1 MDIQDSNVIF
11 EEDFLQQDTFKGK
24 KCKVINGKLSY
35 TPTHCTACG
44 IENQNF
50 TIYKN
55 GTQTSRITLPFLGMF
70 PAYLLLKKQRFM
82 CKICQHTFTAQ
93 TSVVKKNCYISQN
106 VKTLI
111 VIKATE
117 ARSIKSIAADCSV
130 SSPTVQREINK
141 TAKLFKPHHQALPEH
156 LSFDEFK
163 YAKDEMAFEYIN
175 AMTGDILDI
184 LDRRNQFTI
193 KNHFIANYS
202 LLDRKCVK
210 TVTIDMNAGY
220 ATVIE
225 ELFPN
230 AEIIIDRF
238 HLVQLINRSMNKCR
252 IQVMNQLSK
261 SDGEDQKKYRR
272 LKRFWKLLLKNAT
285 DVSSTDYKYYSL
297 FGQRTEAGVIEEI
310 LTYSPVLK
318 ENYDLYQSLLKAMAT
333 KDFEA
338 LKSHLD
344 KPVNPLISNYMRT
357 SLKTLRK
364 HIPYIQNSFIYPYN
378 NGRIEGINNK
388 IKVLNRVSY
397 GYRSFQN
404 YKKRILL
411 HFKLRPM
418 EFNDKQ
424 SQTHLKAV

>member
-1 MDIQDSNVIF
+1 
-11 EEDFLQQDTFKGK
+11 
-24 KCKVINGKLSY
+24 
-35 TPTHCTACG
+35 
-44 IENQNF
+44 
-50 TIYKN
+50 
-55 GTQTSRITLPFLGMF
+55 
-70 PAYLLLKKQRFM
+70 
-82 CKICQHTFTAQ
+82 
-93 TSVVKKNCYISQN
+93 
-106 VKTLI
+106 
-111 VIKATE
+111 
-117 ARSIKSIAADCSV
+117 
-130 SSPTVQREINK
+130 
-141 TAKLFKPHHQALPEH
+141 
-156 LSFDEFK
+156 
-163 YAKDEMAFEYIN
+163 
-175 AMTGDILDI
+175 
-184 LDRRNQFTI
+184 
-193 KNHFIANYS
+193 S

-411 HFKLRPM
+411 HFKLRP
-418 EFNDKQ
+418 
-424 SQTHLKAV
+424 

>member
-11 EEDFLQQDTFKGK
+11 EEDFLQSGTFKGK
-24 KCKVINGKLSY
+24 KCKFINGKLSY
-35 TPTHCTACG
+35 TPTHCAACG

-55 GTQTSRITLPFLGMF
+55 GTQTSRITLPFLGMY
-70 PAYLLLKKQRFM
+70 PTYLLLKKQRFM
-82 CKICQHTFTAQ
+82 CKACQHSFTAQ

-163 YAKDEMAFEYIN
+163 YAKGEMAFEYIN

-184 LDRRNQFTI
+184 LDRRTQFTI
-193 KNHFIANYS
+193 KNHFISNYS
-202 LLDRKCVK
+202 LGDRKCVK

-220 ATVIE
+220 ATIIK

-261 SDGEDQKKYRR
+261 SNGEDQKKYRR
-272 LKRFWKLLLKNAT
+272 LKRFWKLILKNK
-285 DVSSTDYKYYSL
+285 VNISSTEYKHYPL
-297 FGQRTEAGVIEEI
+297 FGQRTEAGIVEEM

-318 ENYDLYQSLLKAMAT
+318 ANYEIYQSLLKAMT
-333 KDFEA
+333 DQDYKV
-338 LKSHLD
+338 LKLHIEEPIGS
-344 KPVNPLISNYMRT
+344 LISGYIRT

-364 HIPYIQNSFIYPYN
+364 HLPYIENSFIYPYN

-388 IKVLNRVSY
+388 IKVLNRVAY
-397 GYRSFQN
+397 GYSNFHN
-404 YKKRILL
+404 YKKRIIL
-411 HFKLRPM
+411 HFKLKPS
-418 EFNDKQ
+418 EVTYKQ
-424 SQTHLKAV
+424 SPSVLMAV